1 MNTTEPHSPSDLD
14 NCQKPN
20 DILDQ
25 NYEQLF
31 QEELS
36 HILTE
41 YENTLLELY
50 YWTSKKSSIHPN
62 TPTSSDTL
70 PHHPDLSQ
78 LDWCQ
83 IRESPEFSQFLTSH
97 QLPSNPTD
105 SMSVVQNVE
114 TNSEGSI
121 NNVHGS
127 RSPSHESRIIKSLP
141 IARHRQKQSA
151 NRKTRIIQ
159 FGRRKTKSSRKNA
172 NHQSLE
178 LYGWLYKVQHQPL
191 FKSLQSARK
200 FLTTNH
206 WKVARDELKAFRTLQ
221 RIEALKSQNL
231 WSFRQIERHEAPPRT
246 KSHWDFLLDE
256 MQWLQADFKEERKL
270 KIALSHQIGT
280 WVMAW
285 HRATD
290 KSALCVRTRPRPAL
304 ITTISSSGGAM
315 DTDPLVPSVDSP
327 TVPVIDQSPASANGA
342 LTPKVAW
349 PELLDPNS
357 SLLLN
362 DTLSQE
368 LLAQF
373 YEYPLMVPPVFSDS
387 AVFEDILEHSQMV
400 PLSNLMSSLVAFN
413 EVAQR
418 SEADDQGLQLVPQ
431 KRSGELLEHF
441 LEELDR
447 QSQAFLDDTEL
458 YLPATNAQ
466 EEADIQA
473 NGSDYVTAEDRT
485 SSFTMSGFDGGYTGD
500 HALYRPRKICR
511 TLPGA
516 QLYDDHQTLSPLFHH
531 KSGSQDGGGGAHFP
545 SPAMLHHIPPPE
557 SASAGPITWT
567 PEDDTLLQDLVESY
581 GSHWSLVA
589 DAFNTRNHLPGAK
602 PRNGRDCFDR
612 WAALGKQ
619 FPHMPNALDFNF
631 ASVASTPLS
640 ATFGFTGDN
649 TAQRGNPATS
659 FSGQEGS
666 GGGKP
671 ASTTA
676 TVATAGDLATI
687 LTAEEKRGQ
696 RLQSL
701 SEAMRK
707 TLKKRQDIQSRTE
720 QTLALRS
727 KKVSAFEAAVDASA
741 ILAASGHGPS
751 NGKTPRDANTP
762 ATNDTSGTTPAVSS
776 APTQGVNKAS
786 GDNTAKA
793 DPTGSGADDTTTT
806 ASGAAHNNNSNSA
819 GAVATNNKPPGGPPS
834 VVYRSPMELSSAK
847 QELDIQMAQM
857 ALRRQRS
864 FTTSQWAMQN
874 LARTMT
880 GRGGV
885 PALPM
890 GRPMGLPVRPPPG
903 NNGVGGEA
911 GAATG
916 GGGGAAGGNPA
927 MAAAAAGA
935 HTPAQHPGLPNNPN
949 LALLGHPNGAPNP
962 NGLTPAQAAA
972 LAASMNAM
980 AAANGG
986 VPMNPGMGRGI
997 PRIPGVPPGL
1007 AARLGPEQM
1016 QAFLAARQ
1024 AHVFRQAMAAQ
1035 AAAASAGSGAPPGNT
1050 PNFPM
1055 GPGGMMSLPPQAQ
1068 VLHPSHPPQA
1078 AVLATPP
1085 LGGGGGGG
1093 VSNTQGQRPPG
1104 SDGNGGGGP
1113 ATGTPP
1119 LRPTGSP
1126 RTPHQA
1132 AKAATSPS
1140 TTKPGGH
1147 PMGGP
1152 NAASLVLPNSA
1163 TGQGPPQSQGGG
1175 GLHKPGAPAAGPPQ
1189 GMPGQAVGVG
1199 GIPKPQF
1206 KPEMN
1211 MPFAMGGGNPTMA
1224 NNLSALA
1231 VQFANL
1237 SPAQKLQLLQQQQHV
1252 QHLHQQ
1258 YQQVMIQQQQ
1268 FQQLQQHHQQQQHQ
1282 QQQQQLQFQA
1292 GLSPD
1297 DLQKLQSQQLAQ
1309 VHLRQQLQ
1317 RAQLL
1322 QQRNQQQQQQ
1332 QQHQQQLLQQQQNL
1346 KNSPSRPVP
1355 GSEGAISAQMDSS
1368 NPANIQPMVQS
1379 SPNPG
1384 DPTGGS
1390 PALAAH
1396 TGAAL
1401 STAPQHINQLLAAKL
1416 NIANISSADFMAA
1429 FEKHKQQH
1437 QGFNA
1442 EKLRL
1447 QLLQHHLAAAAQ
1459 AQNGNKNA
1467 SVAAAAAATGGVS
1480 PNLGN
1485 MAGVRPNGG
1494 SPSPLM
1500 SPMSNNTAASAH
1512 SPHHHTPRP
1521 GMGPMSLNMGGGHS
1535 PGGTRLRPPPPPPP
1549 AMMGSPPLGMGPGN
1563 MRALPGHPFPISSP
1577 SVPVPPQS
1585 QPPSAAGHHP
1595 LGVGPNLV
1603 GHPGTPPVRPHNSL
1617 IGTGSPP
1624 AHLQLNPAMYM
1635 GTPGAGGGGG
1645 GGTPGVPMGLNMGN
1659 NRPPLNYSAA
1669 ALQASLM
1676 NQGNNTLMAQALNA
1690 QRAAALAAAG
1700 AGAGAGAGS
1709 PGSNPMGPNGLL
1721 LPNMPPNMA
1730 SMNPNALAA
1739 MAAAM
1744 AAASG
1749 NRIPPGQPHS
1759 SASSSPLPPT
1769 NMLAGNGPGSPG
1781 IGGLGVGVGVAGLS
1795 NPDSVAN
1802 SPNPNNAGTTV
1813 SSPGMPPTSATASAT
1828 VRASASPS
1836 GLLAHRT
1843 PNAGTK
1849 SNGLGNNHSP
1859 LLGAAANH
1867 ALRNATGQLSNQ
1879 NSPVMGNLRPTG
1891 PGTGGGGVHAA
1902 QAALTSAHSSP
1913 NPNAISNHATPNP
1926 FTAANPD
1933 NSTPGS
1939 SG

>member
-1 MNTTEPHSPSDLD
+1 MRNAGLSILAGQTTGEHT
-14 NCQKPN
+14 KA
-20 DILDQ
+20 DQ

-50 YWTSKKSSIHPN
+50 YWTSKKSPIHPN

-97 QLPSNPTD
+97 QLPSSGILPSNPTD

-290 KSALCVRTRPRPAL
+290 KSALCVRIRPRPAL

-557 SASAGPITWT
+557 SASAGSITWT

-1035 AAAASAGSGAPPGNT
+1035 AAAASAGSGAPP
-1050 PNFPM
+1050 
-1055 GPGGMMSLPPQAQ
+1055 
-1068 VLHPSHPPQA
+1068 
-1078 AVLATPP
+1078 
-1085 LGGGGGGG
+1085 
-1093 VSNTQGQRPPG
+1093 
-1104 SDGNGGGGP
+1104 
-1113 ATGTPP
+1113 
-1119 LRPTGSP
+1119 
-1126 RTPHQA
+1126 
-1132 AKAATSPS
+1132 
-1140 TTKPGGH
+1140 
-1147 PMGGP
+1147 
-1152 NAASLVLPNSA
+1152 VLPNSA

-1459 AQNGNKNA
+1459 AQN
-1467 SVAAAAAATGGVS
+1467 
-1480 PNLGN
+1480 
-1485 MAGVRPNGG
+1485 
-1494 SPSPLM
+1494 
-1500 SPMSNNTAASAH
+1500 
-1512 SPHHHTPRP
+1512 
-1521 GMGPMSLNMGGGHS
+1521 
-1535 PGGTRLRPPPPPPP
+1535 
-1549 AMMGSPPLGMGPGN
+1549 
-1563 MRALPGHPFPISSP
+1563 
-1577 SVPVPPQS
+1577 
-1585 QPPSAAGHHP
+1585 
-1595 LGVGPNLV
+1595 
-1603 GHPGTPPVRPHNSL
+1603 
-1617 IGTGSPP
+1617 GSPP